1 MSFNISALNTFRN
14 VNLGGDNAI
23 ANLNG
28 EGGIKKNKELGNF
41 IGRMFRLP
49 TTKANNNAVRAELL
63 RSLGQAFGL
72 GGVSERD
79 GKLHFSADFMAR
91 LESILGRDILK
102 TGDFEIGADG
112 SVTSGKPLTQRRITA
127 IVNKAVQEG
136 KSKSSQTNNSIAR
149 AVESGEIDGL
159 PQDIKDAISAMK
171 DAINARCGAGTV
183 KSLGAVLSLIGK
195 YPLVMKLNSVAK
207 DLMRD
212 LNGQDMTEAM
222 NSVLAE
228 GKPVLEQAKLLERLV
243 EIAKGVKGAKADK
256 PLATAMLQAVPGLL
270 DALKNCQT
278 PEAFKQTLDKF
289 EQQIKERMEINAMM
303 NECETKAFDILSEE
317 FQKMT
322 GLDLNTLKSAINK
335 QTFESREI
343 NDLKTDINS
352 GKVVVKT
359 AADVKNAYVKLAQD
373 FVTSRQAL
381 ATQVEEQ
388 FKELLPDWALQHLRQ
403 CALTA
408 PKIDEFILDGAK
420 HLNEID
426 LKPLKAAV
434 SAQPFNLQNVSSC
447 MLDVVRK
454 IFDIGNTVIGAE
466 KMFDLGLEGKEQ
478 FAKIMLKATLAND
491 AELVKTINSHA
502 EEIATAI
509 HRFIEN
515 NSEDKRANQ
524 GFIAISINLPN
535 AMSELVG
542 AMPAPA
548 QAPEIKGKQVSN
560 LPMPKITNQK
570 ELEDFFFSLDTNTQY
585 GTLVEDGKMPDALGN
600 ERETFVFHGI
610 VFRSD
615 DRKISFPTMENGFTS
630 RNDLSKIENK
640 IEAMGLGVKGQD
652 EKGKDIVVGPGAT
665 GQSGVSCAKTIGG
678 VISYLDEN
686 KTFYIIDTTKIP
698 KNEKAWDMENTI
710 LKNKFKETDESNGE
724 VNVSYIPRNA
734 IIGWVNIPRGTLGR
748 AIANTPDTDEKL
760 KKLNNIARGTFG
772 PNLKLTFN
780 PEYKA

>member
-91 LESILGRDILK
+91 LESILGRDVLK

-183 KSLGAVLSLIGK
+183 DSLGGVLSLIGK
-195 YPLVMKLNSVAK
+195 YPLVMELNSVAK
-207 DLMRD
+207 NLMRD

-222 NSVLAE
+222 NSVLAK
-228 GKPVLEQAKLLERLV
+228 GNPVLEQAKLLERLV
-243 EIAKGVKGAKADK
+243 EIAKDVEGAKADK
-256 PLATAMLQAVPGLL
+256 PLAAAMLKAVPGLL
-270 DALKNCQT
+270 DELKNCQT
-278 PEAFKQTLDKF
+278 PEAFKKTLDKF
-289 EQQIKERMEINAMM
+289 ELQIKVRMEIDAMM

-322 GLDLNTLKSAINK
+322 DLDPKTLKPAINK
-335 QTFESREI
+335 RTFESREI
-343 NDLKTDINS
+343 NELKTDINS

-359 AADVKNAYVKLAQD
+359 AEDVKNAFVKLAQD
-373 FVTSRQAL
+373 FVKSRQAL
-381 ATQVEEQ
+381 AAQVEEQ
-388 FKELLPDWALQHLRQ
+388 FNGLLPDWALQHLRQ
-403 CALTA
+403 SALTA
-408 PKIDEFILDGAK
+408 PKIDEFILGGAK

-434 SAQPFNLQNVSSC
+434 SAKPFNLQNVSDC

-454 IFDIGNTVIGAE
+454 IFDIGNTVIGAD
-466 KMFDLGLEGKEQ
+466 KMSDLGLEGLEQ
-478 FAKIMLKATLAND
+478 FAKIMLKAALAND

-509 HRFIEN
+509 HMFIEN

-524 GFIAISINLPN
+524 GFIAISTNLPN

-542 AMPAPA
+542 AMPA

-570 ELEDFFFSLDTNTQY
+570 ELEDFFFSLDTKTQY

-600 ERETFVFHGI
+600 QRETFVFNGI

-652 EKGKDIVVGPGAT
+652 EQGKDIIVGPGAT

>member
-91 LESILGRDILK
+91 LESILGRDVLK

-136 KSKSSQTNNSIAR
+136 KSKFSQTNNSIAR

-183 KSLGAVLSLIGK
+183 KSLGG
-195 YPLVMKLNSVAK
+195 
-207 DLMRD
+207 D

-222 NSVLAE
+222 NSVLAK
-228 GKPVLEQAKLLERLV
+228 GNPVLEQAKLLERLV
-243 EIAKGVKGAKADK
+243 EIAKDVEGAKADK
-256 PLATAMLQAVPGLL
+256 PLATAMLKAVPGLL
-270 DALKNCQT
+270 AELKNCQT
-278 PEAFKQTLDKF
+278 PEAFKLTLDKF
-289 EQQIKERMEINAMM
+289 ESQIKERMEIDAMM

-322 GLDLNTLKSAINK
+322 GLNPNTLKPAINK
-335 QTFESREI
+335 WTFESREI
-343 NDLKTDINS
+343 NDLKTAINS
-352 GKVVVKT
+352 GTVVVKT
-359 AADVKNAYVKLAQD
+359 AEDVRNAYVKLAQD
-373 FVTSRQAL
+373 FVKSRQAL
-381 ATQVEEQ
+381 AAQVEEQ
-388 FKELLPDWALQHLRQ
+388 FNGLLPDWALQHLRQ
-403 CALTA
+403 SALTA

-434 SAQPFNLQNVSSC
+434 SAKPFNLQNVSDC

-466 KMFDLGLEGKEQ
+466 KMFDLGLEGLEQ
-478 FAKIMLKATLAND
+478 FAKIMLKAALAND
-491 AELVKTINSHA
+491 AGLAKEINSHA
-502 EEIATAI
+502 EEITAAI

-515 NSEDKRANQ
+515 NSEDKRANK
-524 GFIAISINLPN
+524 GFIAISTNLVN
-535 AMSELVG
+535 AMSELTN

-570 ELEDFFFSLDTNTQY
+570 ELEDFFFSLDTKTQY

-600 ERETFVFHGI
+600 QRETFVFNGI

-652 EKGKDIVVGPGAT
+652 EQGKDIIVGPGAT

>member
-23 ANLNG
+23 ANLDG

-49 TTKANNNAVRAELL
+49 STKANNNAVRAELL

-72 GGVSERD
+72 GGVSKRD

-91 LESILGRDILK
+91 LESILGRDVLK

-127 IVNKAVQEG
+127 IVNKAVQKG

-183 KSLGAVLSLIGK
+183 DSLDAVLSLIGK
-195 YPLVMKLNSVAK
+195 YPLVLELNSVAK

-222 NSVLAE
+222 NSALAK
-228 GKPVLEQAKLLERLV
+228 GPPVLEQAKLLERLV
-243 EIAKGVKGAKADK
+243 EIAKDVKGAKVDK
-256 PLATAMLQAVPGLL
+256 PLATAMFKAVPDLL
-270 DALKNCQT
+270 DELKNCQT
-278 PEAFKQTLDKF
+278 PEAFKLTLDKF

-317 FQKMT
+317 FKKMT
-322 GLDLNTLKSAINK
+322 GLDLNTLKPAINK
-335 QTFESREI
+335 QTFGSREF

-359 AADVKNAYVKLAQD
+359 AADVKNAYVKRAQD
-373 FVTSRQAL
+373 FVTLRQAL
-381 ATQVEEQ
+381 ATQVEDQ
-388 FKELLPDWALQHLRQ
+388 FKELLPDWALQHLRE

-420 HLNEID
+420 YLNEID

-434 SAQPFNLQNVSSC
+434 SAQPFNLQYVSSC
-447 MLDVVRK
+447 MLDVVSK

-502 EEIATAI
+502 EEIAAAI

-542 AMPAPA
+542 AMSAP
-548 QAPEIKGKQVSN
+548 APEIKGTQVSSKE
-560 LPMPKITNQK
+560 MPKITNQ
-570 ELEDFFFSLDTNTQY
+570 EEFEDFFFSLDTNTQS
-585 GTLVEDGKMPDALGN
+585 GSLVEDGKMPDALGN

-652 EKGKDIVVGPGAT
+652 EQGKDIIVGPGAT

-678 VISYLDEN
+678 AITYLDEN

-772 PNLKLTFN
+772 PYLKLTFN

>member
-91 LESILGRDILK
+91 LESILGRDVLK

-195 YPLVMKLNSVAK
+195 YPLVMELNSVAK
-207 DLMRD
+207 NLMRD

-222 NSVLAE
+222 NSVLAK
-228 GKPVLEQAKLLERLV
+228 GNPVLEQAKLLERLV
-243 EIAKGVKGAKADK
+243 EIAKDVKGAKADK
-256 PLATAMLQAVPGLL
+256 PLAAAMLKAVPGLL
-270 DALKNCQT
+270 DELKNCQT
-278 PEAFKQTLDKF
+278 PEAFKKTLDKF
-289 EQQIKERMEINAMM
+289 ESQIKERMEIDAMM

-322 GLDLNTLKSAINK
+322 GLNPN
-335 QTFESREI
+335 E
-343 NDLKTDINS
+343 LKTDINS

-359 AADVKNAYVKLAQD
+359 AEDVKNAFVKLAQD
-373 FVTSRQAL
+373 FVKSRQAL
-381 ATQVEEQ
+381 AAQVEEQ
-388 FKELLPDWALQHLRQ
+388 FNGLLPDWALQHLRQ
-403 CALTA
+403 SALTA

-434 SAQPFNLQNVSSC
+434 SAKPFNLQNVSDC

-466 KMFDLGLEGKEQ
+466 KMFDLGLEGLEQ
-478 FAKIMLKATLAND
+478 FAKIMLKAALAND
-491 AELVKTINSHA
+491 AGLAKEINSHA
-502 EEIATAI
+502 EEITAAI

-515 NSEDKRANQ
+515 NSEDKRANK
-524 GFIAISINLPN
+524 GFIAISTNLVN
-535 AMSELVG
+535 AMSELTN

-570 ELEDFFFSLDTNTQY
+570 ELEDFFFSLDTKTQY

-600 ERETFVFHGI
+600 QRETFVFNGI

-652 EKGKDIVVGPGAT
+652 EQGKDIIVGPGAT

>member
-23 ANLNG
+23 ANLDG

-49 TTKANNNAVRAELL
+49 STKANNNAVRAELL

-72 GGVSERD
+72 GGVSKRD

-91 LESILGRDILK
+91 LESILGRDVLK

-127 IVNKAVQEG
+127 IVNKAVQKG

-183 KSLGAVLSLIGK
+183 DSLDAVLSLIGK
-195 YPLVMKLNSVAK
+195 YPLVLELNSVAK

-222 NSVLAE
+222 NSALAK
-228 GKPVLEQAKLLERLV
+228 GPPVLEQAKLLERLV
-243 EIAKGVKGAKADK
+243 EIAKDVKGAKVDK
-256 PLATAMLQAVPGLL
+256 PLATAMFKAVPDLL
-270 DALKNCQT
+270 DELKNCQT
-278 PEAFKQTLDKF
+278 PEAFKLTLDKF

-317 FQKMT
+317 FKKMT
-322 GLDLNTLKSAINK
+322 GLDLNALKPAINK
-335 QTFESREI
+335 QTFGSREF

-359 AADVKNAYVKLAQD
+359 AADVKNAYVKRAQD
-373 FVTSRQAL
+373 FVTLRQAL
-381 ATQVEEQ
+381 ATQVEDQ
-388 FKELLPDWALQHLRQ
+388 FKELLPDWALQHLRE

-420 HLNEID
+420 YLNEID

-434 SAQPFNLQNVSSC
+434 SAQPFNLQYVSSC
-447 MLDVVRK
+447 MLDVVSK

-502 EEIATAI
+502 EEIAAAI

-542 AMPAPA
+542 AMSAP
-548 QAPEIKGKQVSN
+548 APEIKGTQVSSKE
-560 LPMPKITNQK
+560 MPKITNQ
-570 ELEDFFFSLDTNTQY
+570 EEFEDFFFSLDTNTQS
-585 GTLVEDGKMPDALGN
+585 GSLVEDGKMPDALGN

-652 EKGKDIVVGPGAT
+652 EQGKDIIVGPGAT

-678 VISYLDEN
+678 AITYLDEN

-772 PNLKLTFN
+772 PYLKLTFN